1 MEINHVKDKLRFTW
15 DGFVEGFYNVA
26 PDLMVALS
34 MLLIGLVVAFVVK
47 KLTFRI
53 LKKLKLD
60 CAADRIGLS
69 GKLKAISIKQTPSM
83 LVAMLFFWLIL
94 FFSFITTAD
103 YIGLTGFSEALTRI
117 ALYIPSVMAAIV
129 ILVVGFLIAHFAR
142 IATKSALMHI
152 IPSVSRLIANFVYG
166 LFAVV
171 IVLTAIEQLSIDTY
185 LIQMVVLISFGAF
198 AVAITLS
205 AGLGSRHQVQKLLAG
220 YYLKDQININ
230 QTITFA
236 GTTGKVLAF
245 NADSVVIETE
255 AGKMVIPND
264 QLQDSVLL
272 IHPVTK

>member
-1 MEINHVKDKLRFTW
+1 MEINHVKDNLIFTW
-15 DGFVEGFYNVA
+15 DGLVEEFYGVV

-34 MLLIGLVVAFVVK
+34 MLLTGLIVALIVK
-47 KLTFRI
+47 KLTFKI

-69 GKLKAISIKQTPSM
+69 DKLKAISIKQTPSI
-83 LVAMLFFWLIL
+83 LVATLFFWLIL

-103 YIGLTGFSEALTRI
+103 YIGLTGFSEALTAI
-117 ALYIPSVMAAIV
+117 ALYIPSLMAAIV

-142 IATKSALMHI
+142 IATKATLKHV
-152 IPSVSRLIANFVYG
+152 IPSVSNLIANFVYG

-198 AVAITLS
+198 AVIITLS

-220 YYLKDQININ
+220 YYLKDQIQIN

-236 GTTGKVLAF
+236 ETTGKVVAF

-255 AGKMVIPND
+255 MGKMVIPND

-272 IHPVTK
+272 IHPVKK